1 MRDAAEARLEAAELN
16 PDSGKRLP
24 DQLRIDDQRMR
35 RPPAGLAVL
44 GCRRG
49 LQVKKSKGRL
59 SVLKALTDNGRS
71 LTGTLGIGHTRW
83 ATHGEP
89 NDINSHPH
97 VSQNGKIAVVHN
109 GIIENYLEI
118 REFLEE
124 KGVQFTSQTDS
135 EVVAQLME
143 YCMGLPEVST
153 VSDALYMVL
162 HRIEG
167 AYALG
172 ILCSDDPDHIY
183 AARKDA
189 PLLLGYGK
197 GCNFLASDVTAII
210 KHTRDVAYMEDGE
223 VAVLTREG
231 IEVYDALEQKVEK
244 KHFTI
249 DWEVS
254 AAEKGGYQHFM
265 LKEIMEQPEAL
276 RRAISPRIKDGRV
289 IFDDLKLPVEK
300 MREFTRIFI
309 VACGSSYHVGM
320 IGKYNLEHLLR
331 RNVEV
336 VLASEFR
343 YSDPIVDDKSLVIVI
358 SQSGE
363 TLDTMAAL
371 REAKKRGGYILS
383 IVNVVG
389 SSIARE
395 SDDVLYTWAGPEI
408 AVATTKAYSTQ
419 LAVLD
424 MIGLAFGEA
433 LGTVKKEEYDE
444 AVAELQKLPEKM
456 EQFLASESCEAIP
469 KYASQYFNHNSVF
482 FIGRNLDYALG
493 LEGSLKLK
501 EISYIHSEAYA
512 SGELKHGTISL
523 IEDGTLVIAL
533 GTYAPLFD
541 KAMSNVVEVKARG
554 ADVLALATESHRG
567 EMAKTVEN
575 VITIPDTAQML
586 LPSLGVVPLQ
596 LLAYYIALQRGC
608 DIDKPRNLA
617 KSVTVE

>member
-1 MRDAAEARLEAAELN
+1 MCGIVGFIGQEQAAPILL
-16 PDSGKRLP
+16 D
-24 DQLRIDDQRMR
+24 
-35 RPPAGLAVL
+35 GLAHL
-44 GCRRG
+44 EYRG
-49 LQVKKSKGRL
+49 YDSAGVAVISAQGKLQVEKAVGRL
-59 SVLKALTDNGRS
+59 KVFSEQIHGGADLEGCIGL
-71 LTGTLGIGHTRW
+71 GHTRW
-83 ATHGEP
+83 ATHGAP
-89 NDINSHPH
+89 NIINSHPH
-97 VSQNGKIAVVHN
+97 VSENGKFAVIHN
-109 GIIENYLEI
+109 GIIENYVEI
-118 REFLEE
+118 KEFLIGQGIRFKSE
-124 KGVQFTSQTDS
+124 TDT
-135 EVVAQLME
+135 EVVAQLLE
-143 YCMGLPEVST
+143 FYYNECHDFLEAVGR
-153 VSDALYMVL
+153 VL
-162 HRIEG
+162 RRIEG

-172 ILCSDDPDHIY
+172 MLCADCPDRII

-223 VAVLTREG
+223 VAVLTRDG

>member
-1 MRDAAEARLEAAELN
+1 MCGIVGFIGQEQAAPILL
-16 PDSGKRLP
+16 D
-24 DQLRIDDQRMR
+24 
-35 RPPAGLAVL
+35 GLAHL
-44 GCRRG
+44 EYRG
-49 LQVKKSKGRL
+49 YDSAGVAVISAQGKLQVEKAVGRL
-59 SVLKALTDNGRS
+59 KVLSEQIHGGADLEGCIG
-71 LTGTLGIGHTRW
+71 LGHTRW
-83 ATHGEP
+83 ATHGAP
-89 NDINSHPH
+89 NIINSHPH
-97 VSQNGKIAVVHN
+97 VSENGKFAVIHN
-109 GIIENYLEI
+109 GIIENYVEI
-118 REFLEE
+118 KEFLIGQGIRFKSE
-124 KGVQFTSQTDS
+124 TDT
-135 EVVAQLME
+135 EVVAQLLE
-143 YCMGLPEVST
+143 FYYNECHDFLEAVGR
-153 VSDALYMVL
+153 VL
-162 HRIEG
+162 RRIEG

-172 ILCSDDPDHIY
+172 MLCADCPDRII

-289 IFDDLKLPVEK
+289 VFDDLKLPVEK

-424 MIGLAFGEA
+424 MIGLAFGEV
-433 LGTVKKEEYDE
+433 LGTVKKEEYNE

-554 ADVLALATESHRG
+554 ADVLALATESHHG

>member
-1 MRDAAEARLEAAELN
+1 MCGIVGFIGQEQAAPILL
-16 PDSGKRLP
+16 D
-24 DQLRIDDQRMR
+24 
-35 RPPAGLAVL
+35 GLAHL
-44 GCRRG
+44 EYRG
-49 LQVKKSKGRL
+49 YDSAGVAVISAQGKLQVEKAVGRL
-59 SVLKALTDNGRS
+59 KVLSEQIHGGADLEGCIG
-71 LTGTLGIGHTRW
+71 LGHTRW
-83 ATHGEP
+83 ATHGAP
-89 NDINSHPH
+89 NIINSHPH
-97 VSQNGKIAVVHN
+97 VSENGKFAVIHN
-109 GIIENYLEI
+109 GIIENYVEI
-118 REFLEE
+118 KEFLIGQGIRFKSE
-124 KGVQFTSQTDS
+124 TDT
-135 EVVAQLME
+135 EVVAQLLE
-143 YCMGLPEVST
+143 FYYNECHDFLEAVGR
-153 VSDALYMVL
+153 VL
-162 HRIEG
+162 RRIEG

-172 ILCSDDPDHIY
+172 MLCADCPDRII

-433 LGTVKKEEYDE
+433 LGTVKKEEYNE

-533 GTYAPLFD
+533 GTYVPLFD